1 MKEPGYEKLDPNWED
16 PYWVTRVGLRL
27 RLMTPSRTLT
37 TELRPGYG
45 KLDPNREGPYRVTH
59 VGPND
64 TYHLEA
70 LDGKALPRPWNV
82 LHLKK
87 FYP

>member
-1 MKEPGYEKLDPNWED
+1 MKEPGYGKLDPNWKG
-16 PYWVTRVGLRL
+16 PYWVTRVGSRL

-37 TELRPGYG
+37 QDIANLTLTG
-45 KLDPNREGPYRVTH
+45 KAPYRVTH
-59 VGPND
+59 VGPNN